1 MCGVNMK
8 FINTKNAPGAVG
20 PYSQAT
26 LKNNM
31 LFVSGQLPFD
41 PKTNDVPSDSIQD
54 QTTMCLKNIE
64 AIYLEAGF
72 EKTDVVKCTV
82 YLKDLNN
89 FTLMNE
95 AYENF
100 FGNHKPARVAFEA
113 SKLPKD
119 VNIEIDA
126 ILVK

>member
-1 MCGVNMK
+1 MK

-41 PKTNDVPSDSIQD
+41 PNTNDIPSKAIKL

-64 AIYLEAGF
+64 AIFLEAGF
-72 EKTDVVKCTV
+72 KKEDVVKCTV
-82 YLKDLNN
+82 FLKDLSN

-95 AYENF
+95 AYAEF
-100 FGNHKPARVAFEA
+100 FGNHKPARVAFEV
-113 SKLPKD
+113 SRLPKD
-119 VNIEIDA
+119 VDIEIDA